1 MNDNISTSHM
11 KNADREHKPSV
22 YNRMSDPGALF
33 RFLQLSCRLSSF
45 PSVFLFTYAFASK
58 PERAALSS
66 VILAHAVLQTQPNFN
81 TAIPNCLLFA
91 SISLAVAFVMLLESQ
106 LQ

>member
-1 MNDNISTSHM
+1 MHLP
-11 KNADREHKPSV
+11 PSL
-22 YNRMSDPGALF
+22 SAL
-33 RFLQLSCRLSSF
+33 LCR
-45 PSVFLFTYAFASK
+45 
-58 PERAALSS
+58 
-66 VILAHAVLQTQPNFN
+66 VILAHAVLQKQPNFN